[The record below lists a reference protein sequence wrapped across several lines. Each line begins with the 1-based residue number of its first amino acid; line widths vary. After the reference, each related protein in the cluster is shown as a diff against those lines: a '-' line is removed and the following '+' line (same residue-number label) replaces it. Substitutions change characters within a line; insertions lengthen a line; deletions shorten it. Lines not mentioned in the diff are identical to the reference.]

1 MILALDIGAHNT
13 GWARS
18 DGASGTWRAEDVSDH
33 GGVLA
38 LFSDWMEAELDRGV
52 TLLAVERVFGGNGAM
67 GRLTTAMEGASHAA
81 AWCRKIE
88 RTDASADQVR
98 KWLLGYAR
106 ISVKKEPSKAARTR
120 MLDAA
125 VLNAVRERGFN
136 PTSEHAADAAALL
149 LMVRERRAMKL
160 AA

>member
-18 DGASGTWRAEDVSDH
+18 DGTSGTWRAEDVSDH

-38 LFSDWMEAELDRGV
+38 LFSDWMETELDRGV

-67 GRLTTAMEGASHAA
+67 GRLTTAMEGAAHAL
-81 AWCRKIE
+81 AWCRKIK
-88 RTDASADQVR
+88 RTDRSANQVR

-106 ISVKKEPSKAARTR
+106 PRGTFGQSKAARVR
-120 MLDAA
+120 ALDAA
-125 VLNAVRERGFN
+125 IMDAVRARGFY
-136 PTSEHAADAAALL
+136 PSSEHAADAAALL
-149 LMVRERRAMKL
+149 LCVTRNK
-160 AA
+160 